1 VERVT
6 LRAGADEEALVI
18 FESEDEAPE
27 MELDLPVSAAALR
40 PDGTTL
46 ILAGSDRVVE
56 VVRDRAF
63 QISAGSFFQVNAQV
77 AERLV
82 GVVLEGL
89 ELQGRE
95 TVLDLYC
102 GVGLFTAFIAPIVK
116 RVVGIE
122 SFAPAVS
129 DAAVNLGEFDNVEIY
144 QASAEAA
151 LPALGIAFDAIVL
164 DPPRAGCAPEVVESL
179 AASGAARIVYVSC
192 DPATLARDLVRLG
205 ATVGRIAVVRAFDM
219 FPQTSH
225 VETLVVLER
234 EERAAGVQGSC

>member
-1 VERVT
+1 
-6 LRAGADEEALVI
+6 
-18 FESEDEAPE
+18 
-27 MELDLPVSAAALR
+27 
-40 PDGTTL
+40 
-46 ILAGSDRVVE
+46 VVE

-102 GVGLFTAFIAPIVK
+102 GVGLFTAFIAPIVT

-192 DPATLARDLVRLG
+192 DPATLARDAKRLASG
-205 ATVGRIAVVRAFDM
+205 GYALDWAQPLDM
-219 FPQTSH
+219 FPQTYH
-225 VETLVVLER
+225 VECVAKFSR
-234 EERAAGVQGSC
+234 P